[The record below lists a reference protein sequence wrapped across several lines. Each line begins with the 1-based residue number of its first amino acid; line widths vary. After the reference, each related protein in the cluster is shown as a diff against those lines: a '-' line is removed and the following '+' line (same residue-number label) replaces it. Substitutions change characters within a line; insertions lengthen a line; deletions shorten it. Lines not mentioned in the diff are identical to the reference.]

1 MPPKLSA
8 AEIEARDAARLNE
21 LGYKQVKAQANVF
34 IVFHLTLVYVG
45 IKKRIVCKLS
55 RCLK

>member
-21 LGYKQVKAQANVF
+21 LGYKQVSFNSIDVIF
-34 IVFHLTLVYVG
+34 ILQFFIIG
-45 IKKRIVCKLS
+45 IKERIICKKGS
-55 RCLK
+55 TN